1 MIYALA
7 LALIGF
13 LIYKFAP
20 FLINRFQ
27 TREKREKRERVILGE
42 KLAADETSGNLFSE
56 AERLAQ
62 AGDLRGAIRKG
73 YIALLCELSDRKI
86 IGLSKNKTNRDYLRD
101 VRKRREL
108 YQNMTGLT
116 NNFERHWY
124 GFQEADESDWNE
136 FKDDYQKAVGSGS
149 RQ

>member
-1 MIYALA
+1 MEWLKNLFPEPEIQTPTSPTGFQAVPFFLQIVIYALA

-56 AERLAQ
+56 AERMAQ

-73 YIALLCELSDRKI
+73 YIALLCELVATAKSSVCQKTKPTAIICATFANAASFIKI
-86 IGLSKNKTNRDYLRD
+86 
-101 VRKRREL
+101 
-108 YQNMTGLT
+108 
-116 NNFERHWY
+116 
-124 GFQEADESDWNE
+124 
-136 FKDDYQKAVGSGS
+136 
-149 RQ
+149 